1 MLLKRK
7 EEKSKLPEG
16 WQLCSRRKIIN
27 MRKIAFLDAL
37 ASLDSKLSFRVICNG
52 WRFEGNGK

>member
-16 WQLCSRRKIIN
+16 WQLCSRRKMIN
-27 MRKIAFLDAL
+27 MGKFAFIVMSGDSRKM
-37 ASLDSKLSFRVICNG
+37 VNG
-52 WRFEGNGK
+52 RTRCSAIGC